1 MRKKKKD
8 TGFTHKEL
16 VKKAVYWLG
25 HAKKCNPVFG
35 ERGSR
40 QISEVP
46 DAIGFTAHESIV
58 VEVKVSKSD
67 LLADKKKKHR
77 TDGKGMGNRRF
88 YLMPQDLY
96 EQLEDHDWEGWG
108 VLTCNRYGTKQ
119 ARGMASGEFES
130 CIKSERDFLR
140 SRVLEIQNFGR

>member
-1 MRKKKKD
+1 MKTK
-8 TGFTHKEL
+8 TFTHNEL

-25 HAKKCNPVFG
+25 HAKQCNPVFG

-40 QISEVP
+40 QLSEIP

-67 LLADKKKKHR
+67 LLADQKKPHR
-77 TDGKGMGNRRF
+77 TNGDGMGNRRF
-88 YLMPQDLY
+88 YLMPEDLY
-96 EQLEDHDWEGWG
+96 EQCKDHDWNGWG
-108 VLTCNRYGTKQ
+108 VLITNRYGTKQ
-119 ARGMASGEFES
+119 ARGMSSGEFES
-130 CIKSERDFLR
+130 NIKSERDFLR